1 MFNTLTRTEQ
11 QEVNTVIEAIGETD
25 NEMLTTEAQA
35 LLYPDAPDT
44 LAKDLIR
51 NMVAR
56 IITDR
61 QETAQDFIDE
71 DLIPTLVLVLSHFI
85 DWCDA
90 YITIGDRIPDYRI
103 TDIFA
108 IASTTHHD
116 YWHERIA
123 NNLSYIPALVKETQG
138 GENVSTALFDA
149 IINTAFVVVWQI
161 IKIYFRLKK

>member
-1 MFNTLTRTEQ
+1 MFNALNHDQQ
-11 QEVNTVIEAIGETD
+11 QEVNSVIEAIGETD

-35 LLYPDAPDT
+35 LLYPGAPDT

-56 IITDR
+56 IIADR

-85 DWCDA
+85 DWCNA
-90 YITIGDRIPDYRI
+90 YITDGDLIPDYRI

-108 IASTTHHD
+108 IASTAHHD
-116 YWHERIA
+116 YWHEPIA
-123 NNLSYIPALVKETQG
+123 NNLSYIPALVKKTQG

-149 IINTAFVVVWQI
+149 IINTAFD
-161 IKIYFRLKK
+161 YGMGN

>member
-1 MFNTLTRTEQ
+1 MFNTLTHTEQ

-35 LLYPDAPDT
+35 LYPDAPDT

-51 NMVAR
+51 NMVAM
-56 IITDR
+56 IIADR

-85 DWCDA
+85 DWCNA
-90 YITIGDRIPDYRI
+90 YITNGDRIPDYRI

-108 IASTTHHD
+108 IASTAHHD
-116 YWHERIA
+116 YWHEPIA

-138 GENVSTALFDA
+138 GKNVSTALFDA
-149 IINTAFVVVWQI
+149 IINTAFD
-161 IKIYFRLKK
+161 YDMGN

>member
-1 MFNTLTRTEQ
+1 MFNTLTPTTQ

-25 NEMLTTEAQA
+25 NEMLTTKAQA

-44 LAKDLIR
+44 LVKDFIR

-56 IITDR
+56 IIAD
-61 QETAQDFIDE
+61 QHGTAQDFIDE

-85 DWCDA
+85 GWCDA
-90 YITIGDRIPDYRI
+90 YITDGDIIPDYRI

-108 IASTTHHD
+108 IASTAHHD
-116 YWHERIA
+116 YWHEPIA

-149 IINTAFVVVWQI
+149 IINTAFDYDMQG
-161 IKIYFRLKK
+161 

>member
-1 MFNTLTRTEQ
+1 MYNTLNYTQR
-11 QEVNTVIEAIGETD
+11 QEVCTVIEAIGETD
-25 NEMLTTEAQA
+25 NEMLTTKAQA

-44 LAKDLIR
+44 LAKELIR

-85 DWCDA
+85 DWCNA
-90 YITIGDRIPDYRI
+90 YITDGDRIPDYRI

-108 IASTTHHD
+108 IASTSPHD
-116 YWHERIA
+116 YWHETID
-123 NNLSYIPALVKETQG
+123 NNLSYIPALLKETQG
-138 GENVSTALFDA
+138 GENVSTALIDA
-149 IINTAFVVVWQI
+149 IINTAFD
-161 IKIYFRLKK
+161 YNMGN

>member
-1 MFNTLTRTEQ
+1 MFNTLTHTKQ

-56 IITDR
+56 IIADR

-85 DWCDA
+85 TWCNA
-90 YITIGDRIPDYRI
+90 YIADGDLIPDYRI

-108 IASTTHHD
+108 IASTAHHD
-116 YWHERIA
+116 YWHEPIA

-149 IINTAFVVVWQI
+149 IINTAFD
-161 IKIYFRLKK
+161 YDMGN

>member
-1 MFNTLTRTEQ
+1 MFNTLTHTEQ

-35 LLYPDAPDT
+35 LYPDAPDT

-56 IITDR
+56 IIADR

-85 DWCDA
+85 DWCNA
-90 YITIGDRIPDYRI
+90 YITNGDRIPDYRI

-108 IASTTHHD
+108 IASTAHHD
-116 YWHERIA
+116 YWHEPIA

-138 GENVSTALFDA
+138 GKNVSTALFDA
-149 IINTAFVVVWQI
+149 IINTAFD
-161 IKIYFRLKK
+161 YDMGN